1 MNQVTIIEINH
12 PGDWNPHADTE
23 QGQFTYRLRRI
34 EAHKYDGHAEK
45 VTAEITILDTSDTLA
60 DVQDA
65 AARLIN
71 PQGTES

>member
-1 MNQVTIIEINH
+1 MNHVTIIVIDH
-12 PGDWNPHADTE
+12 PGDWNPHVDTE

-34 EAHKYDGHAEK
+34 EGPTDAKQ
-45 VTAEITILDTSDTLA
+45 TAELTILDTSDTLA